1 MSDRVRVVW
10 ALALSVTLAG
20 ACPGKPSA
28 PLESRELKHRGES
41 LERVI
46 AMLERRLKEV
56 ETRGTMPDARRVAQA
71 LALVPGGSIAGP
83 QGLTGPPGPKG
94 DPGPRGDPGPAGP
107 VGPRGEPGPPGPQG
121 PGGPPGPQGQQGLQ
135 GPQGIQGPPGPAG
148 PAGPEGPAGG
158 YSRKRDVYRA
168 GGQLS
173 IGPGLS
179 GATVAACRDP
189 KDLLV
194 GGHCGASPAWLGAL
208 NQSGSVD
215 VDALGSAAAW
225 RCEYKNL
232 SRTTPIAITAT
243 VYCVKR

>member
-1 MSDRVRVVW
+1 MTTARLSL
-10 ALALSVTLAG
+10 ALAAAVLGLG
-20 ACPGKPSA
+20 ACPEKPAA
-28 PLESRELKHRGES
+28 PLESRELRHRGES
-41 LERVI
+41 LERVL
-46 AMLERRLKEV
+46 ATLERRLKEV
-56 ETRGTMPDARRVAQA
+56 ETKGTLPDARRVAQA

-83 QGLTGPPGPKG
+83 QGLAGPPGPKG
-94 DPGPRGDPGPAGP
+94 DPGPRGEPGPAGP

-168 GGQLS
+168 GGQLA

-179 GATVAACRDP
+179 GAVVAACRDP

-194 GGHCGASPAWLGAL
+194 SGHCGASPAWLGGLSQGGAVEVE
-208 NQSGSVD
+208 S
-215 VDALGSAAAW
+215 AGSAAAW

-232 SRTTPIAITAT
+232 SRTTAVTIAAT
-243 VYCVKR
+243 VYCIKR